1 MEYKM
6 SQLEKIAVAL
16 ERVKSVATKHI
27 VKGADIN
34 RADRELLLRTRWL
47 QEIIKGWYMLVRPDV
62 SPKDS
67 GSWYANF
74 WDYLS
79 VYLNERFGDA
89 YCLSAENSLE
99 LLVAANV
106 MPQQVVVIVTEGGVV
121 QQLPFNTSILTY
133 ADPNKIPQERI
144 TIDDLQ
150 VMPLAFALCKTT
162 PSYFLRNAE
171 NAEIALRSIRAPS
184 ELSQVILEHNFK
196 RAAERIIG
204 AYQHLGMNEQAE
216 KIVNDLA
223 TAGMKVTP
231 INPFKQQ
238 VVFLQDKQFRS
249 PYGARIAILWHKY
262 REEIIQHF
270 PDAPG
275 LPKKSDTY
283 LNQVNDLYEYDAYNS
298 LSIEGYEVSEK
309 LIAKVKANQWNP
321 DLTSEDTETRN
332 ALAARGYY
340 EAFQLVKEVLADII
354 VGAPPGECID
364 KHAGQWYQAL
374 FAPAVRANII
384 KPTDLI
390 GYRNDRVFIR
400 HSRHSPPPKEAV
412 LDAME
417 SFFHCLKNEE
427 DAAVRAVLGHYVF
440 VFIHP
445 YMDGNG
451 RVARFI
457 LNTMLASGGYPWT
470 VVEVKRR
477 ATYINALETAHTEGD
492 IKPFIKFIVKEMQ
505 LSSAYLDTH

>member
-1 MEYKM
+1 MP
-6 SQLEKIAVAL
+6 QFDKIATAL
-16 ERVKSVATKHI
+16 ERVKLVATKHI
-27 VKGADIN
+27 VKGTKIN
-34 RADRELLLRTRWL
+34 RADRELLLRTHWL
-47 QEIIKGWYMLVRPDV
+47 QEIIKGWYMLVRPDIN
-62 SPKDS
+62 PRDS
-67 GSWYANF
+67 ASWYANF

-99 LLVAANV
+99 LLVGANV
-106 MPQQVVVIVTEGGVV
+106 MPQQVVVIVTQGGVV

-133 ADPNKIPQERI
+133 ADPDKIPQESI
-144 TIDDLQ
+144 IIDDLK
-150 VMPLAFALCKTT
+150 VMSLAFALCKTS
-162 PSYFLRNAE
+162 PSYFLRNPE
-171 NAEIALRSIRAPS
+171 NAEIALRSIRTPS
-184 ELSQVILEHNFK
+184 ELSQIILKHDFK

-216 KIVNDLA
+216 AIVNDLA
-223 TAGMKVTP
+223 TAGIKVTP
-231 INPFKQQ
+231 SNPFKKE

-249 PYGARIAILWHKY
+249 PYGARINIMWHKY
-262 REEIIQHF
+262 REDVIRHF

-298 LSIEGYEVSEK
+298 LSIEGYAVSEE
-309 LIAKVKANQWNP
+309 LIARVKTNQWNP
-321 DLTSEDTETRN
+321 DLTPEDAETRN

-354 VGAPPGECID
+354 AGASPGECVA
-364 KHAGQWYQAL
+364 KYSGQWYQAL
-374 FAPAVRANII
+374 FTPAVRANII

-400 HSRHSPPPKEAV
+400 YSRHSPPPKEAV

-427 DAAVRAVLGHYVF
+427 NAATRAVLGHYIF

-477 ATYINALETAHTEGD
+477 TTYINALETTHTEGD
-492 IKPFIKFIVKEMQ
+492 IKPFIKFIVEEMQ
-505 LSSAYLDTH
+505 LSSKYLAGI